1 MAGGRRAGPVRSP
14 SVVLLDTNAL
24 FLPFRERF
32 PLEAEL
38 TRVVPGSEVRV
49 PAPVRREIARLVAAG
64 RPGAAVA
71 AEFAGRFPSV
81 PGPGEGDVA
90 ILGIARRLRAAVVT
104 ADAGFRDRLLAA
116 GIPVLSPR
124 GLHRL
129 VWAPGRMTA
138 AAPRGRI
145 RGNP

>member
-1 MAGGRRAGPVRSP
+1 MEGGRRTGPVRSP
-14 SVVLLDTNAL
+14 PVVLLDTNAL

-38 TRVVPGSEVRV
+38 ARVVPGSEVRV
-49 PAPVRREIARLVAAG
+49 PAPVRREVARLVVAG
-64 RPGAAVA
+64 HPGAPLA

-81 PGPGEGDVA
+81 PGAGEGDVA

-129 VWAPGRMTA
+129 VWATGRATGA
-138 AAPRGRI
+138 SPRRPSL
-145 RGNP
+145 GNR